1 MSGLPFRHNKMNYI
15 TSTNLHFASPSRFGW
30 GLVGVIFLLSLAIM
44 AMVTLLKE
52 GFSQTALIS
61 LFQSAYFKHSLI
73 VTFQQAFLSV
83 LGASVF
89 GIAGAVVFYRRAQFP
104 LRRFILAG
112 CFISMIMPTTVAA
125 LALLKLW
132 GKSGFFATI
141 GLDSVIPDRLGLW
154 SVILA
159 HIFFNAPLIMR
170 VCLSALE
177 RLPLSQRRQAAM
189 MGLSALSHF
198 RYLEWPAI
206 RHVLPS
212 IMGLVLLL
220 CVTSFSLILM
230 LGGGP
235 AVTTLEVSIY
245 TALRFDFDVSK
256 AAILC
261 LIQLGI
267 CSVILLSFKPSSDSS
282 PTAAID
288 TPSPLNRPDSKNR
301 FVQFFDIAIITFFI
315 ILNIVPLLLLL
326 ADGDYASGFY
336 ILATERFWNAFGN
349 SVALACL
356 SALLSLFMSY
366 ILVCLAHEAYLRALP
381 FMSKLIEVSHSVFLL
396 VPAIVLGTSL
406 FILLR
411 AYIDVFS
418 QGFWIMMLGNALL
431 SLPFCYRI
439 IAPSLLRHLKSTDR
453 LCASLH
459 ISGLARFIHITA
471 PAMQIEFSF
480 AFGLAAALSFGDL
493 GIITLF
499 GSQNFETLPYMLF
512 QYLNRY
518 GAVEADILALIL
530 LLMALTLYGIA
541 QKLPILLSRLFKR
554 SV

>member
-1 MSGLPFRHNKMNYI
+1 MTYTAS
-15 TSTNLHFASPSRFGW
+15 TSKHFASSVRFGW
-30 GLVGVIFLLSLAIM
+30 GLVGVIFLLSLAVIAM
-44 AMVTLLKE
+44 ATLLQA
-52 GFSQTALIS
+52 GFTQSALLS
-61 LFQSAYFKHSLI
+61 LFKSAYFKHSLF
-73 VTFQQAFLSV
+73 VTFQQAILSV
-83 LGASVF
+83 IGATLMGV
-89 GIAGAVVFYRRAQFP
+89 AGAVVFNRRAYFP

-132 GKSGFFATI
+132 GKSGLLASI
-141 GLDSVIPDRLGLW
+141 GLGGFIPDRLGLW

-177 RLPLSQRRQAAM
+177 RLPLSQRRQASL
-189 MGLSALSHF
+189 MGFTALAYF
-198 RYLEWPAI
+198 RILEWPAI
-206 RHVLPS
+206 RLVLPS

-235 AVTTLEVSIY
+235 SVTTLEVSIY
-245 TALRFDFDVSK
+245 TALRFDFDLGK

-267 CSVILLSFKPSSDSS
+267 CSLILLSFKPSTQTSPAASTDRPLIVSQPHTSD
-282 PTAAID
+282 
-288 TPSPLNRPDSKNR
+288 L
-301 FVQFFDIAIITFFI
+301 FVRLFDGLVIGLFV
-315 ILNIVPLLLLL
+315 ILNIVPLILLVL
-326 ADGDYASGFY
+326 DGHYAAGLP
-336 ILATERFWNAFGN
+336 ILSTERFWQAFTN
-349 SVALACL
+349 SLALACL
-356 SALLSLFMSY
+356 SALTSLFLSFAL
-366 ILVCLAHEAYLRALP
+366 ICFAHEAYLRNLP
-381 FMSKLIEVSHSVFLL
+381 FIPKIIEVSHSVFLL
-396 VPAIVLGTSL
+396 VPAIVLGTAL

-411 AYIDVFS
+411 AHVDVFA
-418 QGFWIMMLGNALL
+418 QGFWIIMMGNALL
-431 SLPFCYRI
+431 SLPFSYRI
-439 IAPSLLRHLKSTDR
+439 IAPSLLRHLRQTDR
-453 LCASLH
+453 LCASLN
-459 ISGLARFIHITA
+459 IKGLSRFGYITA

-530 LLMALTLYGIA
+530 LISALSLYSLA
-541 QKLPILLSRLFKR
+541 QFAPQLFGFFTKWR
-554 SV
+554 P

>member
-1 MSGLPFRHNKMNYI
+1 MDYT
-15 TSTNLHFASPSRFGW
+15 TSTNQHFISPSRFAW
-30 GLVGVIFLLSLAIM
+30 GIVGVVFLLSLAIISM
-44 AMVTLLKE
+44 ATLLQS
-52 GFSQTALIS
+52 GFSQNAFQSLI
-61 LFQSAYFKHSLI
+61 QSAYFRHSLF

-83 LGASVF
+83 LGATIM
-89 GIAGAVVFYRRAQFP
+89 GIAGAIVFYRRSHFP
-104 LRRFILAG
+104 LRRFILAS

-132 GKSGFFATI
+132 GKSGFFAAI
-141 GLDSVIPDRLGLW
+141 GFGDIIPDRLGLW

-177 RLPLSQRRQAAM
+177 RVPLPQRRHAAM
-189 MGLSALSHF
+189 MGLSALAHF
-198 RYLEWPAI
+198 QNMEWPAI
-206 RHVLPS
+206 RTVLPS

-235 AVTTLEVSIY
+235 SVTTLEVSIY
-245 TALRFDFDVSK
+245 TALRFDFDLSK

-261 LIQLGI
+261 LIQLFI
-267 CSVILLSFKPSSDSS
+267 CSVILISFKPSSHTS
-282 PTAAID
+282 PTASISITAPIK
-288 TPSPLNRPDSKNR
+288 RPDSEK
-301 FVQFFDIAIITFFI
+301 FIVQLFDIGIIISFI
-315 ILNIVPLLLLL
+315 ILNILPLSLLLI
-326 ADGDYASGFY
+326 DGDYISGLP
-336 ILATERFWNAFGN
+336 ILATERFWHAFGN
-349 SVALACL
+349 SVALACS
-356 SALLSLFMSY
+356 SALISILMSY
-366 ILVCLAHEAYLRALP
+366 VLVCLAHEAYLRQLP
-381 FMSKLIEVSHSVFLL
+381 AIFKVIEISHSVFLL

-411 AYIDVFS
+411 AHIDVFS
-418 QGFWIMMLGNALL
+418 QGFWIMTLGNALL
-431 SLPFCYRI
+431 SLPFSYRI
-439 IAPSLLRHLKSTDR
+439 IAPALLRHFRSTDR

-459 ISGLARFIHITA
+459 LQGLTRFIHITA
-471 PAMQIEFSF
+471 PAMKIEFSF

-530 LLMALTLYGIA
+530 LLMALSLYGMA
-541 QKLPILLSRLFKR
+541 QWLPILFAHFSKGRL
-554 SV
+554 

>member
-1 MSGLPFRHNKMNYI
+1 MKDI
-15 TSTNLHFASPSRFGW
+15 TSANLYFASPSRFGW
-30 GLVGVIFLLSLAIM
+30 GLVGVIFLLSLAVIAM
-44 AMVTLLKE
+44 ATLLRE
-52 GFSQTALIS
+52 GFSQSALFA
-61 LFQSAYFKHSLI
+61 LFQSAYFKHSLL

-83 LGASVF
+83 LGASFF
-89 GIAGAVVFYRRAQFP
+89 GIAGAVVFYRRSHFP

-132 GKSGFFATI
+132 GKSGFFASI
-141 GLDSVIPDRLGLW
+141 GLDGLIPDRLGLW

-177 RLPLSQRRQAAM
+177 RLPLPQRRQAAL

-198 RYLEWPAI
+198 RYLEWPAM
-206 RHVLPS
+206 RTVLPA

-267 CSVILLSFKPSSDSS
+267 CSVILLSFKPSSHSS
-282 PTAAID
+282 PTAAINA
-288 TPSPLNRPDSKNR
+288 PSPISRPDSQDR
-301 FVQFFDIAIITFFI
+301 FVQLFDVSIITFFI
-315 ILNIVPLLLLL
+315 FLNIVPLLLLL
-326 ADGDYASGFY
+326 ADGDYASGLY
-336 ILATERFWNAFGN
+336 ILGTERFWNAFGN
-349 SVALACL
+349 SIGLASL
-356 SALLSLFMSY
+356 SALLSLFMSF
-366 ILVCLAHEAYLRALP
+366 ILVCLAHEAYLRKLP
-381 FMSKLIEVSHSVFLL
+381 YMIKLIEVSHSVFLL

-411 AYIDVFS
+411 AHIDVFS
-418 QGFWIMMLGNALL
+418 QGFWIMMMGNALL

-439 IAPSLLRHLKSTDR
+439 IAPSLLRHLQTTDR

-459 ISGLARFIHITA
+459 IKGLSRFIHITA

-530 LLMALTLYGIA
+530 LLMALLLYGIA
-541 QKLPILLSRLFKR
+541 QKLPLIISRVRRR
-554 SV
+554 SL